1 MTKTKPFAPRLSTA
15 ILAAAGCAVLAGCA
29 VGPNYRRP
37 EVPMSASFKSA
48 TKAEKPQPTLGT
60 DWWTLFQDEDLTRLS
75 QEALRANQTIQAAIA
90 RLDAAHAATRSA
102 AGGFFPAVSIAPT
115 AQRGRSISRVSGNS
129 VGVIGNSYS
138 LPADLS
144 YELDVWGRL
153 RRAYEAAHFTELASA
168 DDLALVQQ
176 TVVSDLAQGYFSL
189 RFYDAEVTILQEN
202 LGLYREQLKLT
213 QTKFNA
219 GLALQTD
226 VLQAQTQVDTA
237 TSTLIDAQR
246 SRVKQEHAL
255 AILLGRA
262 PADFALEPKPLS
274 PLVPTV
280 PAGLPSDLLNR
291 RPDVATAEHQLVAAN
306 AQVGVAVADFFP
318 SFSLT
323 GLAGF
328 QSTAFSQLT
337 NWSNRVWSVGAGL
350 NLPIF
355 QGGKLTAALAAAKA
369 NYAESVAN
377 YRGAVLTALQDV
389 EDQLSDLHLLAQ
401 KAESLEATLVHARE
415 NYRLTQIQYK
425 QGLTTY
431 LNVINANQT
440 LLNAEIT
447 SAQTQSQ
454 RLATSV
460 LLMKALGGGW
470 TGPTAK

>member
-1 MTKTKPFAPRLSTA
+1 MRRSGK
-15 ILAAAGCAVLAGCA
+15 AVE
-29 VGPNYRRP
+29 RR
-37 EVPMSASFKSA
+37 V
-48 TKAEKPQPTLGT
+48 
-60 DWWTLFQDEDLTRLS
+60 D
-75 QEALRANQTIQAAIA
+75 
-90 RLDAAHAATRSA
+90 
-102 AGGFFPAVSIAPT
+102 VIAPG
-115 AQRGRSISRVSGNS
+115 ASQRR
-129 VGVIGNSYS
+129 Y
-138 LPADLS
+138 
-144 YELDVWGRL
+144 
-153 RRAYEAAHFTELASA
+153 
-168 DDLALVQQ
+168 
-176 TVVSDLAQGYFSL
+176 
-189 RFYDAEVTILQEN
+189 
-202 LGLYREQLKLT
+202 
-213 QTKFNA
+213 
-219 GLALQTD
+219 
-226 VLQAQTQVDTA
+226 
-237 TSTLIDAQR
+237 
-246 SRVKQEHAL
+246 
-255 AILLGRA
+255 RA
-262 PADFALEPKPLS
+262 PADFTLEPRPLS